1 MFACSGCPNFSNPLQ
16 IGVKDKQKEG
26 AAFGKK
32 VNHGRGNAPTFDA
45 RPVSGNLA
53 TKKLNLF

>member
-1 MFACSGCPNFSNPLQ
+1 MFACAGCPNFSNPLQ

-45 RPVSGNLA
+45 RPVSGNFA
-53 TKKLNLF
+53 TTKN